1 MGHWFKHDSDAL
13 ADKKLRTLKKRMGF
27 EGIGI
32 WWSFIECLASEK
44 NQKISKTC
52 LEGIED
58 ILGIDSEKLNL
69 FLETCYS
76 IKDEQGT
83 PLLCQDDNNIWS
95 QSLINRQKAYEEEK
109 ERNRLAKQKT
119 RAGQSKD
126 ILGTSEGQKADASI
140 SLSISNS
147 NSESNNKKE
156 ESAEAPIIRQGR
168 KKYHDWV
175 YLSDDEYSQ
184 AKSFY
189 SQNGLEEKYFEFA
202 IRELDRRLDKKPEL
216 RGLNHQ
222 KELQATWLIGLVTD
236 QKQKDTKLQ
245 KTKDPPKSFKDLQAE
260 REHEERNA
268 LREKYKKEDEERE
281 RLELLEEQ
289 ENEKKQNEKT
299 RVDGLLTRTLSQL
312 PKLQAH

>member
-1 MGHWFKHDSDAL
+1 MGHWFKHDSDASEDEKL
-13 ADKKLRTLKKRMGF
+13 LTLKAIYGKAGLCDWWTLCEILSSKEDAKYPKKYLLGLTKKLELTPEQLDEFIKTLLSLDLLVEEDGF
-27 EGIGI
+27 IF
-32 WWSFIECLASEK
+32 SRSMVVR
-44 NQKISKTC
+44 
-52 LEGIED
+52 LEE
-58 ILGIDSEKLNL
+58 
-69 FLETCYS
+69 
-76 IKDEQGT
+76 
-83 PLLCQDDNNIWS
+83 
-95 QSLINRQKAYEEEK
+95 YEATK
-109 ERNRLAKQKT
+109 ERNRLKKQ
-119 RAGQSKD
+119 GQRKD
-126 ILGTSEGQKADASI
+126 KEGTSRGQDSEVSGDTSL

-147 NSESNNKKE
+147 RSLDLNKKE
-156 ESAEAPIIRQGR
+156 ESAEAPLVRQGR
-168 KKYHDWV
+168 RKYHDWV

-216 RGLNHQ
+216 RGLNHK